1 MSTNLATNLKDQDTG
16 NVPLV
21 LEHKFFIFCWIYEG
35 SAEAEPGCHRQDL
48 LLCIYKTFNSWAFQI
63 SETTLVKN
71 LTGSLRIFKD

>member
-21 LEHKFFIFCWIYEG
+21 HEHKFFIFCWIYEG
-35 SAEAEPGCHRQDL
+35 SAEAEPGYHRQDL

-63 SETTLVKN
+63 SET
-71 LTGSLRIFKD
+71 RAFKHMIIC

>member
-21 LEHKFFIFCWIYEG
+21 LEHTFFIFCWIYEG

-63 SETTLVKN
+63 SET
-71 LTGSLRIFKD
+71 RAFKHMIIC